1 MPGVKKAWGRSFCF
15 CPLVMFGQGDRY
27 KRTVPMFR
35 FHLSCVRNWMN
46 PSISSFSAKR
56 AR

>member
-15 CPLVMFGQGDRY
+15 CPLVQFGQGDRN
-27 KRTVPMFR
+27 KRTVPMR
-35 FHLSCVRNWMN
+35 VHLSCVRNWMN